1 MEAIWKKQYSLQEFV
16 APDQFKDYDALKKR
30 LDYVLGIK
38 GTTKF
43 QDQESIEEEEEFRQ
57 QNRGG
62 EPMPQSMK
70 DELNSLSGDSGGFN
84 DPDITG
90 SSNEDDDTLSY
101 FAALAAD

>member
-1 MEAIWKKQYSLQEFV
+1 
-16 APDQFKDYDALKKR
+16 
-30 LDYVLGIK
+30 VLGIK

-70 DELNSLSGDSGGFN
+70 DELNSLSGNSGGFN
-84 DPDITG
+84 DPDINPT
-90 SSNEDDDTLSY
+90 SSSSDDDDTLSY